1 MTVQLTLEEKI
12 QKFRAILEKIEGR
25 QVGLQES
32 YTLIEELTVLKQEI
46 DTEINTLETKLI
58 SLSADPKNNLNQTNS
73 NDF

>member
-1 MTVQLTLEEKI
+1 MTVQLTLEEI
-12 QKFRAILEKIEGR
+12 QKFRAILEKIESR

-58 SLSADPKNNLNQTNS
+58 SLSADSKNNLNQAT